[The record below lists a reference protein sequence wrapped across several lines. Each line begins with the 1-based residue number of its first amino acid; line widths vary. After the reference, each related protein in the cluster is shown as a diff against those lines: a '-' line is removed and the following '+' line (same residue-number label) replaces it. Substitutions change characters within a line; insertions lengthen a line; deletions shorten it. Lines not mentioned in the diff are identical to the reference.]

1 MKKIH
6 KVVLAV
12 GGSGGHI
19 VPALAAKDMFEKE
32 GIQVLLLGKGLKS
45 SPSIR
50 CSRNVYFKE
59 IISGR
64 PVSTNLLHVIKET
77 RNLFL
82 GYRMACIELKMF
94 QPDVVIG
101 FGSYHSLPVL
111 IASVKGKFPL
121 FLHEQNVVPGK
132 VNQFFSRFAK
142 GVGTNFSSALEK
154 MHCVGEEVTLP
165 RRNIDQVFDKSNGKK
180 QPFICVVGGS
190 QGAAIFNEMIPPVFA
205 DLMQDFPSLYV
216 HHITGLKGDVDAV
229 RRVYESANV
238 ACCVKHFE
246 ENMLG
251 VLLASDLVI
260 TRAGAT
266 ILDEILWSK
275 VPAIFI
281 PYPGAYG
288 HQEEN
293 AKFIAYVVGGG
304 SMILQKQLTHEFL
317 KKNIVLAL
325 DEATMKNRREALMAF
340 QTKKNTKK
348 SLYRFICEHL

>member
-1 MKKIH
+1 MKKIN

-19 VPALAAKDMFEKE
+19 IPALAAKDMFDQE
-32 GIQVLLLGKGLKS
+32 GVQVLFLGKGLEH
-45 SPSIR
+45 SPNIR
-50 CSRNVYFKE
+50 NSNVSFKE
-59 IISGR
+59 IASGR
-64 PVSTNLLHVIKET
+64 PISKNFLHMIKEARNLL
-77 RNLFL
+77 L
-82 GYRMACIELKMF
+82 GCRMAYTELQNF
-94 QPDVVIG
+94 QPDAVIG

-111 IASVKGKFPL
+111 IASIKGKIPL
-121 FLHEQNVVPGK
+121 FLHEQNVIPGK
-132 VNQFFSRFAK
+132 VNQFFSHFAK
-142 GVGTNFSSALEK
+142 GVGSTFASALEK
-154 MHCVGEEVTLP
+154 MHCIGEEVSLP
-165 RRNIDQVFDKSNGKK
+165 RRSVIQVPEKHNGEK

-190 QGAAIFNEMIPPVFA
+190 QGASIFNEMIPPVFA
-205 DLMQDFPSLYV
+205 DLIRDFPSLYV
-216 HHITGLKGDVDAV
+216 HHITGPKGNVQAV
-229 RRVYESANV
+229 RRVYESAHV
-238 ACCVKHFE
+238 ACCVKPFE
-246 ENMLG
+246 DNMLG
-251 VLLASDLVI
+251 ILLASDLVI

-266 ILDEILWSK
+266 ILDEILWSQ

-325 DEATMKNRREALMAF
+325 DEATMKNRREALIAF
-340 QTKKNTKK
+340 QNKKNTNK